1 MTRICLW
8 RASAAACVALRV
20 EIMKPSEHSAIL
32 ISDPALARRA
42 RRHVLAVHAV
52 LALVAT
58 ATFAQTLSYPFV
70 YDDRYIIEQNPLMTQ
85 AGGWADVLT
94 ARYWPPGRAID
105 SLYRPFTLLTLKL
118 NHALGHGHPF
128 GFRIVN
134 MWLHAVATLA
144 VARLAGCLWR
154 RATAA
159 WVAGLLFAVHPLHAD
174 ALGLVVGRSE
184 LLVAVFVTWMLIRHV
199 GRWETDQG
207 AAPCVKYHVSTALLF
222 LLALASK
229 EHAIIVWPALL
240 LIDGWYT
247 RSRASKG
254 PMPRRAPRSAGIV
267 PEVQN
272 ATERPEPFLRRMLAS
287 HHLGLMFALAAYLF
301 MRWVVY
307 GPLTTLPA
315 DMVNPFA
322 NPLLGQPLT
331 VQAASAFALL
341 GLAVRQWFLAAPLCP
356 IWSVGG
362 WELPDTFLRADVLLG
377 LAVAGAAVLTIGLG
391 WRRRWRLGMPIAV
404 LLLAL
409 LLPCHFVP
417 AANWL
422 YAERWMYLPSV
433 FLAVLCGGLAVWA
446 PRVSVAGAL
455 VAAAL
460 FLAVCVP
467 YQRCWAS
474 HAAVFEGTVQR
485 QPYSYHGLLGVA
497 SVHRQA
503 GRVSDAAPEI
513 GRLVD
518 RFPQSDRTWFYQALI
533 ADERADW
540 DAAAEA
546 LRQWGALANPETA
559 PEELQRVAEHL
570 RAHGR

>member
-1 MTRICLW
+1 
-8 RASAAACVALRV
+8 
-20 EIMKPSEHSAIL
+20 
-32 ISDPALARRA
+32 
-42 RRHVLAVHAV
+42 
-52 LALVAT
+52 
-58 ATFAQTLSYPFV
+58 
-70 YDDRYIIEQNPLMTQ
+70 
-85 AGGWADVLT
+85 
-94 ARYWPPGRAID
+94 
-105 SLYRPFTLLTLKL
+105 
-118 NHALGHGHPF
+118 
-128 GFRIVN
+128 
-134 MWLHAVATLA
+134 

-199 GRWETDQG
+199 RRWETDPE

-229 EHAIIVWPALL
+229 EHAVIAWPALL
-240 LIDGWYT
+240 LIDGWYA
-247 RSRASKG
+247 RSRAPNG
-254 PMPRRAPRSAGIV
+254 PMPGRAPGSEGIV
-267 PEVQN
+267 PDAQN
-272 ATERPEPFLRRMLAS
+272 ASERPEPFLRRMLAS

-362 WELPDTFLRADVLLG
+362 WALPESFLRADVLWG
-377 LAVAGAAVLTIGLG
+377 LAVAGAAVLTMGLG
-391 WRRRWRLGMPIAV
+391 WRRRWRSCVPLAV

-455 VAAAL
+455 AAAAL

-474 HAAVFEGTVQR
+474 HAAVFVGTVQR

-513 GRLVD
+513 GRLVE

-546 LRQWGALANPETA
+546 LRQWGARADPETA
-559 PEELQRVAEHL
+559 PEELQRVAEHV